1 MFRGD
6 ILALD
11 LATNTGWAEGD
22 PDRAE
27 AGPHFGSLRLAP
39 EGSDQAAIFGGLI
52 KFLGQR
58 LEAFRPRTVV
68 FEAPELYR
76 LKSGKATRRT
86 IEVLF
91 GLPAVAS
98 GVCSR
103 YSIHDLQEAT
113 PNDVRGFFIGDR
125 KLKREHAKAAV
136 LAECRRRGWNVANDD
151 EADACAMWAFMAAI
165 KRPDL
170 RDRLG
175 AGAPLL
181 QGFPA

>member
-1 MFRGD
+1 MFQGS

-11 LATNTGWAEGD
+11 IATNTGWAEGD
-22 PDRAE
+22 PE
-27 AGPHFGSLRLAP
+27 ALKPHFGSLRLAP
-39 EGSDQAAIFGGLI
+39 EGSDQAALFGGMI
-52 KFLGQR
+52 GFLGTRFQ
-58 LEAFRPRTVV
+58 AFRPRTVV
-68 FEAPELYR
+68 FEAPELFR
-76 LKSGKATRRT
+76 LKSGKATRKT

-103 YSIHDLQEAT
+103 YAIHDLQEAA
-113 PNDVRGFFIGDR
+113 PNDVRGFFIGNR
-125 KLKREHAKAAV
+125 NLKREQAKKAV
-136 LAECRRRGWNVANDD
+136 LAECRRRGWDCANDD

-181 QGFPA
+181 QGFGK